1 MGILLRYTFVTWL
14 INFIKL
20 MVPLVY
26 WNTLVPIR
34 NLLLLLIKKGTKG
47 SMKGIGSD
55 SDREDL
61 FVKNDAEFE
70 SDVYEEDINLRA
82 ERRTCQRRKRRERI
96 PNDPTEVPLGKVG
109 PDLGF
114 EETKIVDKSL

>member
-1 MGILLRYTFVTWL
+1 MLKLLFQSSHETL
-14 INFIKL
+14 IWTKQ
-20 MVPLVY
+20 MVSKATAGGEAAATAEAANIDVSDLSTE
-26 WNTLVPIR
+26 N
-34 NLLLLLIKKGTKG
+34 
-47 SMKGIGSD
+47 SSD

-96 PNDPTEVPLGKVG
+96 PNDPTEVPLGEVG